1 MWRSGSN
8 SACSQMEVFFVC
20 LLFFFV
26 FLFFLQ
32 TVKCIMGSAEKQ
44 PSVHFTVLNEVT
56 RSSHIICIYLFV
68 ANNICKN
75 SVKEQG
81 VEVPLSIKKK
91 S

>member
-1 MWRSGSN
+1 
-8 SACSQMEVFFVC
+8 
-20 LLFFFV
+20 
-26 FLFFLQ
+26 
-32 TVKCIMGSAEKQ
+32 MGSAEKQ